1 MKDYIGTKR
10 IMAAPMTRG
19 EYNAY
24 RGWEIPANEEPAD
37 PGYLVEYR
45 DGGKPNDSRH
55 AGYISWS
62 PADVFERSYRLTEGM
77 TFGEA
82 LEALKQG
89 GRVARDGW
97 NGKDMFLWL
106 KPAAVVKVEWCRDPW
121 LIELANA
128 NGGEI
133 LAVGTICMYTADK
146 KILTGWLASQ
156 SDLLGED
163 WRLLD

>member
-1 MKDYIGTKR
+1 VKNYIGTKR
-10 IMAAPMTRG
+10 IKARPVTST
-19 EYNAY
+19 EYEAY
-24 RGWEIPANEEPAD
+24 SGTTLPPGSSTE
-37 PGYLVEYR
+37 GYLVEYDDR
-45 DGGKPNDSRH
+45 KHPNH
-55 AGYISWS
+55 EKHEGYISWS

-106 KPAAVVKVEWCRDPW
+106 KPAAVIKAEWCRDPW

-133 LAVGTICMYTADK
+133 PAVGTICMYTADK